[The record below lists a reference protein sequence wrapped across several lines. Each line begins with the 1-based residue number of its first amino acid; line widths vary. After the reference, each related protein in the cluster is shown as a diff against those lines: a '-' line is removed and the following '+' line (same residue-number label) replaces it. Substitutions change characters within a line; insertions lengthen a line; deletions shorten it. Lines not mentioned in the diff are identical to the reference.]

1 MRLEAA
7 LSRFFETDDA
17 LFFSTGYAANV
28 GILSALGKT
37 VDVIFSDESNHASII
52 DGCRLAK
59 AETVV
64 YRHNDPVD
72 LERKIRG
79 CSFRSGL
86 IVSDGVFSMGGD
98 IVRLPEIL
106 TLGKKYGLLTM
117 IDEAHSFGV
126 LGKTGRGTAEH
137 FGLKENADLIMG
149 TLSKAAGAEG
159 GFVCA
164 DAFLIDFL
172 RNNARSFIFST
183 APTPA
188 DTAAAAAALKRIQRH
203 PERIRRLQRNM
214 KLFEQ
219 ALTDFGFDISVNSAV
234 VPIPVGVEETA
245 LRASNRLRQLGFW
258 IPAIRYPSVPRGK
271 AILRAALTASHTEK
285 ELRAAAK
292 ALASVLIRE

>member
-1 MRLEAA
+1 M
-7 LSRFFETDDA
+7 
-17 LFFSTGYAANV
+17 
-28 GILSALGKT
+28 KQ
-37 VDVIFSDESNHASII
+37 
-52 DGCRLAK
+52 
-59 AETVV
+59 
-64 YRHNDPVD
+64 
-72 LERKIRG
+72 
-79 CSFRSGL
+79 
-86 IVSDGVFSMGGD
+86 
-98 IVRLPEIL
+98 
-106 TLGKKYGLLTM
+106 
-117 IDEAHSFGV
+117 
-126 LGKTGRGTAEH
+126 
-137 FGLKENADLIMG
+137 NADLIMG

-159 GFVCA
+159 GFVCGS
-164 DAFLIDFL
+164 AFLIDFL

-188 DTAAAAAALKRIQRH
+188 DTAAAAAALKHIQRH

-234 VPIPVGVEETA
+234 VPIPVGDEETA